1 MSENQAD
8 KDDEFE
14 KLPPNLR
21 KLAQSLNTLKIKN
34 RADSSNQGYTSIPRL
49 RYDQNISYSTSFAT
63 SLQSTEGDDL
73 NAGTESNTSLT
84 LDRNDTK
91 TGGKST
97 LLDHTTNSDPF
108 VLKERNGDTGIRS
121 ESRSGGINKDNTS
134 PRHKHTTSSPSA
146 GDPNQD
152 LSSDTTFSPTPSHFK
167 ISPLKPFFHS
177 PAVVIPKSS
186 QQPFDAP
193 DAPNQSL
200 STDKNDIHE
209 TGPSTKQIDPFTTR
223 KDSNDTSWA
232 ETTAHSSDI
241 NTESFLTIE
250 SFNHTSVRNPDTEHN
265 NKDRGLES
273 HESSQATIGPG
284 DFLNK
289 KGNTS
294 IASEHIKTTASSS
307 ASPEKEKRDRSE
319 HILLLE
325 KELAQVK
332 QVNRV
337 IEKVI
342 HSLNVT
348 EDNLD
353 VSFILFYFF
362 SYRL

>member
-8 KDDEFE
+8 KEDEYE

-49 RYDQNISYSTSFAT
+49 RYDENISYSTSFAT
-63 SLQSTEGDDL
+63 SFQSTEGDDL
-73 NAGTESNTSLT
+73 NAGTDSNTSLT

-91 TGGKST
+91 PDGRST
-97 LLDHTTNSDPF
+97 LLDHTTDSDPF
-108 VLKERNGDTGIRS
+108 VSRERNGDTGIRS
-121 ESRSGGINKDNTS
+121 EPLSGGIHKDNTS

-152 LSSDTTFSPTPSHFK
+152 LSSDTTFSPTRTHFK

-177 PAVVIPKSS
+177 PAIVIPKSS

-193 DAPNQSL
+193 EGQNQSL
-200 STDKNDIHE
+200 SADKNDIHE
-209 TGPSTKQIDPFTTR
+209 TGPSTNQIDPFTTR
-223 KDSNDTSWA
+223 KDSNETSWA

-241 NTESFLTIE
+241 NTESFLTVE
-250 SFNHTSVRNPDTEHN
+250 SFNHTAVRNPDTEH
-265 NKDRGLES
+265 KDRGPES

-284 DFLNK
+284 DFLNR
-289 KGNTS
+289 KGYTS
-294 IASEHIKTTASSS
+294 MASEHTKTTASSS
-307 ASPEKEKRDRSE
+307 VSPDKEKRESSE

-353 VSFILFYFF
+353 VSFILFYF
-362 SYRL
+362 